1 MINPVLDKVH
11 EQENGVSDKREP
23 AGDSDVVD
31 DPGREEWHIRRLK
44 GELTPQEKEEL
55 QTRMCKAR
63 DAWDLNGLEQ
73 SIADGAVPTV
83 FERNRLKMLRSVD
96 ESERLLES
104 IRNEDYRQRIRAQ
117 QLMTPEERAARIAA
131 WEAKEEMERQELLK
145 TIRAERK
152 PQSGAVK
159 HKQ

>member
-1 MINPVLDKVH
+1 M
-11 EQENGVSDKREP
+11 SDKRETT
-23 AGDSDVVD
+23 GDSDVVD
-31 DPGREEWHIRRLK
+31 DLGREEWHVRRLK

-117 QLMTPEERAARIAA
+117 QLMTPEERAARITA
-131 WEAKEEMERQELLK
+131 WEAREEIERDTLLK
-145 TIRAERK
+145 TIGAVPM
-152 PQSGAVK
+152 PQSRGESQAP
-159 HKQ
+159 